1 MQSVVVTV
9 VHRRQ
14 RVVFFSTVSED
25 WKVTHQRLLVWY
37 VGLLLRLSYK
47 TTKNSYCS
55 NCKIILPPNIF
66 NNTTVLLFQW
76 GGLMVLLFSIN
87 MIYLCCRRSEGEDTV
102 RLLGQKDLETSAT
115 EKVISYKDVQLWW
128 SKFYWVVFFFV
139 STISVDI
146 LWKLKEKNSP
156 PLCRNVSL
164 QMPGFCI
171 WILQVFCINNA
182 EFRSHTSI
190 HYVIHVY
197 HSNIFAPDLL
207 GTCTVINPKLTEAD
221 QIFHP
226 LIYNFFFT
234 LSCTHWNLSF
244 IKMYN
249 KIRCYIKTTFYM

>member
-25 WKVTHQRLLVWY
+25 GKVTHQRLPVWY

-146 LWKLKEKNSP
+146 LWKLKEKTLLRVQECQFTNA
-156 PLCRNVSL
+156 
-164 QMPGFCI
+164 
-171 WILQVFCINNA
+171 WILYLNF
-182 EFRSHTSI
+182 TSFL
-190 HYVIHVY
+190 H
-197 HSNIFAPDLL
+197 
-207 GTCTVINPKLTEAD
+207 K
-221 QIFHP
+221 
-226 LIYNFFFT
+226 
-234 LSCTHWNLSF
+234 
-244 IKMYN
+244 
-249 KIRCYIKTTFYM
+249 